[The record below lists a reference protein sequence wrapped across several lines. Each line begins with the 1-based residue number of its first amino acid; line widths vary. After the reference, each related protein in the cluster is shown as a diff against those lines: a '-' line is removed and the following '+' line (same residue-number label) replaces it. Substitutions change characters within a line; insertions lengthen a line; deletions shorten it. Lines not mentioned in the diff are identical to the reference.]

1 MAIAMVVKG
10 RVEVEM
16 LTGATQQLVQLL
28 KARARSEA
36 GFGGKAKIAVG
47 VVGQP
52 NVGKSSLINS
62 LLRHK
67 AANTGDRPGVT
78 R

>member
-1 MAIAMVVKG
+1 
-10 RVEVEM
+10 M
-16 LTGATQQLVQLL
+16 L
-28 KARARSEA
+28 KSRARSDA
-36 GFGGKAKIAVG
+36 GFGGKAKISVG

-78 R
+78 RFDMLTAGHIFA